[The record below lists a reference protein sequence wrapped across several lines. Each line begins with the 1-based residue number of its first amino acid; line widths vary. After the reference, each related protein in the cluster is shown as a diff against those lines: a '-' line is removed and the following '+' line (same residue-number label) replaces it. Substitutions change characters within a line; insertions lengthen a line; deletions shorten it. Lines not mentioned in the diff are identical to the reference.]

1 MEMKC
6 EQVAEMQAPYYNIKN
21 AYPQNARF
29 TAEESERGNV
39 IENDLYTQVLMMTTK
54 FIVGDTEHR
63 IRLGG
68 LSCFPRKDRPC
79 RV

>member
-29 TAEESERGNV
+29 TAEESERAMSLKT
-39 IENDLYTQVLMMTTK
+39 IC
-54 FIVGDTEHR
+54 
-63 IRLGG
+63 IRR
-68 LSCFPRKDRPC
+68 C
-79 RV
+79 